1 MNFDSLVLLGPPTV
15 SAMAADAGDRFP
27 VLRAMEAVPVFA
39 ALGYRFTDAGDGWAE
54 ITLTPGKHVLNLYG
68 MVHGGAWLFLADSA
82 MGGAL
87 GTLAGPESLVI
98 TVQFD
103 FRWLRPLGD
112 GPLVARGRVLR
123 RGREASH
130 CAVELCDAAGTVLGT
145 GSGTYVVRTGAEPA
159 ALS

>member
-1 MNFDSLVLLGPPTV
+1 
-15 SAMAADAGDRFP
+15 
-27 VLRAMEAVPVFA
+27 MEAVPLFG
-39 ALGYRFTDAGDGWAE
+39 ALGYRFTNAGEGWAE
-54 ITLTPGKHVLNLYG
+54 ITLTPGPQVQNLYG

-87 GTLAGPESLVI
+87 GTLAGPDELVI

-103 FRWLRPLGD
+103 FRWLRALGE

-130 CAVELCDAAGTVLGT
+130 CAVDLVDANGTVLGT
-145 GSGTYVVRTGAEPA
+145 GSGTYVVRRTGDQA
-159 ALS
+159 S